1 MRTTCMVSDMK
12 LRMTPGGSDSAH
24 NTGRDRLARSKCS
37 ARNRCHHLV
46 KTCWGW
52 RDQQLADGTVT
63 RAGHIPRLSEHPL
76 AAVDVNDRTGDST
89 VPRRAQERDRP
100 RQLLGSGLAPDGDG
114 GQELLCPLRGH
125 LGVGIDVAASLDEA
139 G

>member
-89 VPRRAQERDRP
+89 GTRPPTPTPREWAGAGWGWRAGTPLSAPGSP
-100 RQLLGSGLAPDGDG
+100 RG
-114 GQELLCPLRGH
+114 GYRCRG
-125 LGVGIDVAASLDEA
+125 
-139 G
+139 